1 MIDFWKIYTRALGLL
16 GPEKNLAWRLS
27 FANIALACALFFE
40 PILFGKIIDEL
51 SKMAAQ
57 TQGSAWE
64 SMSSLLFLWI
74 GFGLFTIV
82 CSTLIALFS
91 DRLAHSRRH
100 AAMNEYVAHVL
111 HLPMSQLSRTHS
123 GKLMKVMTQGT
134 DALWSLWL
142 GFFREQLAAFVS
154 LLVLMPLAFFIN
166 WQLAS
171 ILLALCVFFVFLT
184 HSILRKTQRLQQAIE
199 NHHTEMATQA
209 SDTLSNI
216 ALVQS
221 FTRVDAEAKSLS
233 QISQRVLKAQYPI
246 LNWWAVVTVMTRCA
260 TSISIFCIILLGI
273 WLYAHSLVSVGE
285 IVTFVAFAGLVI
297 SRLDQSVSFI
307 NRLASEAPR
316 LKDFFDVLD
325 TIPDVKDEPNAINP
339 GRLLGSVEF
348 KNVNFSYS
356 ETKSAV
362 KNLSF
367 CLHPG
372 QTLALVGASGA
383 GKSTALSL
391 LYRAF
396 DKKSG
401 LITIDGV
408 DIQHI
413 QLKALRENIGV
424 VFQEPFL
431 FNRSIAEN
439 LRIGSPDATDE
450 ALHKAASDAQ
460 ALDFILSQ
468 PSGFDTIIGEHG
480 RTLSGGERQ
489 RLSLAR
495 VLLKN
500 APILIL
506 DEATSALDTPT
517 ETSLLKALEAVTQT
531 RTTLV
536 IAHRLSTIRNADVIL
551 VMENGMAVESGNFD
565 ELISQNSRFA
575 DMMKQQYGMPNN
587 LIQRPLGQK
596 DNEQLHQ

>member
-1 MIDFWKIYTRALGLL
+1 MIHFWEIYARALGFL
-16 GPEKNLAWRLS
+16 GSQKTLVWRLS
-27 FANIALACALFFE
+27 LANIALACAFFVE
-40 PILFGKIIDEL
+40 PILFGKIIDQL
-51 SKMAAQ
+51 SKIAARSE
-57 TQGSAWE
+57 GGIWE
-64 SMSSLLFLWI
+64 SISPLLLLWI

-91 DRLAHSRRH
+91 DRLAHSQRH
-100 AAMNEYVAHVL
+100 AMMNEYIAHVL

-123 GKLMKVMTQGT
+123 GKLMKVMTNGT

-142 GFFREQLAAFVS
+142 SFFREQLAAFVS

-166 WQLAS
+166 WQLAT
-171 ILLALCVFFVFLT
+171 ILMVLCVFFVLLT
-184 HSILRKTQRLQQAIE
+184 HSILRKTQRLQQQIE

-209 SDTLSNI
+209 SDTLGNI

-221 FTRVDAEAKSLS
+221 FTRIEAEAKSLS
-233 QISQRVLKAQYPI
+233 QISQRVLQAQFPI
-246 LNWWAVVTVMTRCA
+246 LNWWAAVTVMTRCA
-260 TSISIFCIILLGI
+260 TSISIFSIILLGV
-273 WLYAHSLVSVGE
+273 WLYSYSLVSVGE

-297 SRLDQSVSFI
+297 TRLDQSVSFI
-307 NRLASEAPR
+307 NKLAFEAPR

-325 TIPDVKDEPNAINP
+325 TSPDVRDEPDAITP
-339 GRLLGSVEF
+339 GRLVGLVEF
-348 KNVNFSYS
+348 KNVNFSYNS
-356 ETKSAV
+356 NYLAV
-362 KNLSF
+362 NNLSF
-367 CLHPG
+367 CLYPG

-396 DKKSG
+396 DRESG
-401 LITIDGV
+401 LITIDGH
-408 DIQHI
+408 DIEHI

-439 LRIGSPDATDE
+439 LRIGSPDATDK
-450 ALHKAASDAQ
+450 ALCEAASRAQ
-460 ALDFILSQ
+460 ALDFIMSQ
-468 PSGFDTIIGEHG
+468 PLGFDTVIGEHG

-489 RLSLAR
+489 RLSIAR
-495 VLLKN
+495 VILKN

-517 ETSLLKALEAVTQT
+517 ETSLLKALQAVTQT

-536 IAHRLSTIRNADVIL
+536 IAHRLSTIRNADMIL
-551 VMENGMAVESGNFD
+551 VMENGKAVESGKFE
-565 ELISQNSRFA
+565 ELMSQNSQFA
-575 DMMKQQYGMPNN
+575 YMMQQQYGLSTNFNDPT
-587 LIQRPLGQK
+587 LDQK
-596 DNEQLHQ
+596 DDEQLHS

>member
-1 MIDFWKIYTRALGLL
+1 MILFWKIYARALGLL
-16 GPEKNLAWRLS
+16 GAQKNMAWRLS
-27 FANIALACALFFE
+27 VANIALACTLFFE

-51 SKMAAQ
+51 SKMGAQ
-57 TQGSAWE
+57 SELNIWD
-64 SMSSLLFLWI
+64 SISPLLLLWI

-100 AAMNEYVAHVL
+100 AVMNDYVAHVL
-111 HLPMSQLSRTHS
+111 HLPMSQLSSTHS

-142 GFFREQLAAFVS
+142 SFFREQLAAFVS

-171 ILLALCVFFVFLT
+171 ILLVLCVFFVFLT
-184 HSILRKTQRLQQAIE
+184 HAILRRTQRLQQQIE

-221 FTRVDAEAKSLS
+221 FTRIEAEAKSLS
-233 QISQRVLKAQYPI
+233 SISQRVLQAQFPI
-246 LNWWAVVTVMTRCA
+246 LNWWALVTVMTRCA

-273 WLYAHSLVSVGE
+273 WLYSHSLVSVGE

-297 SRLDQSVSFI
+297 ARLDQSVAFV

-316 LKDFFDVLD
+316 LQDFFDVLD
-325 TIPDVKDEPNAINP
+325 TTPDVKDQPNAIHP
-339 GRLLGSVEF
+339 GRMLGLVEF
-348 KNVNFSYS
+348 KNVNFSYNS
-356 ETKSAV
+356 THSAV

-396 DKKSG
+396 DTKSG
-401 LITIDGV
+401 LITIDGM

-431 FNRSIAEN
+431 FNRSIADN
-439 LRIGSPDATDE
+439 LRIGSPDATDK
-450 ALHKAASDAQ
+450 ALHEAASNAQ
-460 ALDFILSQ
+460 ALDFIMSQ

-495 VLLKN
+495 VFLKN

-517 ETSLLKALEAVTQT
+517 ETSLLKALEALTQT

-551 VMENGMAVESGNFD
+551 VMENGKAVESGHFD
-565 ELISQNSRFA
+565 ELMSQNSRFA
-575 DMMKQQYGMPNN
+575 DMMQQQYGMPNN
-587 LIQRPLGQK
+587 HIERPLGQK
-596 DNEQLHQ
+596 DNEQLHK